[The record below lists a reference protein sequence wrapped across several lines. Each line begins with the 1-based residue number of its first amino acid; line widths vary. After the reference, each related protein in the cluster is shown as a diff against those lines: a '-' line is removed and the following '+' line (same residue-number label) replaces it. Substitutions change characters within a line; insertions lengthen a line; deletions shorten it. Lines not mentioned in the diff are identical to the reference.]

1 MNTLLKIMTI
11 GAAAFAMAVGEGLGR
26 EFMEDL
32 RRKRGKDKPTA
43 RVTETT
49 IVEYDKKVP

>member
-1 MNTLLKIMTI
+1 MTI

-49 IVEYDKKVP
+49 IVEYDKEV